1 MYFVLSKV
9 LLFLL
14 VPLNWVLA
22 LLVIAIFKRSDVSK
36 RRYLIAALT
45 VIVVFSMP
53 LLFKGF
59 TLIWDVKTEPL
70 KTDGIKYSS
79 VIVLG
84 GFAGEGNVEGGQF
97 NRASD
102 RFITG
107 LRLLT
112 TGKARRILI
121 TGGNGSLAPDSF
133 REGPWVGAQLKKL
146 GIADSLILIE
156 GNSRN
161 TLENAEFSK
170 KILLAN
176 KLQPPYLLVTSA
188 FHMRRAAMIF
198 SRKGMRVIPQSC
210 NYLTDNN
217 HFNAIDIIPAADTLS
232 SWELYLKEIVGYAI
246 NYFSK

>member
-14 VPLNWVLA
+14 VPFNWVLA
-22 LLVIAIFKRSDVSK
+22 LLVIAIFKRSHISR
-36 RRYLIAALT
+36 RRYLIAALIM
-45 VIVVFSMP
+45 VYIFSIP

-59 TLIWDVKTEPL
+59 TRIWDIKTDPL
-70 KTDGIKYSS
+70 KTDGIKYSA

-84 GFAGEGNVEGGQF
+84 GFAGEGNVDGGQF

-107 LRLLT
+107 LMLLK
-112 TGKARRILI
+112 TGKARQILI
-121 TGGNGSLAPDSF
+121 TGGNGSLAPDAF
-133 REGPWVGAQLKKL
+133 REGPWVGTQLKKL

-170 KILLAN
+170 KMLLAN

-198 SRKGMRVIPQSC
+198 NKKGMRVIPQSS

-217 HFNAIDIIPAADTLS
+217 HFNVIDIIPAADTLS
-232 SWELYLKEIVGYAI
+232 SWELYLKEMVGYVI